1 MRIRTIKPEFFLHD
15 GLFDAEQAEKLPL
28 RLAYAGLWCAADREG
43 RFRWEPRRLGV
54 AILPYDNIDFS
65 RVLDALRTRGFLVKY
80 RVSDVWY
87 GAILSFAR
95 HQVINNREAKSQLPA
110 PGEGEPDFP
119 SESTQE
125 NPRVPHACPTR
136 ASRDEHAASGE
147 GKGRERKGK
156 EENPLTPLQGE
167 SPSAENPQSQAQTP
181 KGALQLRAERLM
193 RRRPETPLTEN
204 ESRAFRRSKAAIEA
218 TTEAQ
223 WQALERYY
231 AAPQSETYSRKDLA
245 ALVNNWN
252 GEIDRALAWS
262 GKASAAPARRVKT
275 AEDFAA

>member
-1 MRIRTIKPEFFLHD
+1 MKPPAFQFYADDFLAGTFAMTNEEVGAYIRLLCHQWSQGGIPADEHRQFLMARTNNEPSSEAAVRYVVRTKFVACDDGLLRNERMEDVRTNNENWREKSAIGGRASGSKRKGDSNWGKKMAEQRAKIRTNNE
-15 GLFDAEQAEKLPL
+15 PL
-28 RLAYAGLWCAADREG
+28 S
-43 RFRWEPRRLGV
+43 EP
-54 AILPYDNIDFS
+54 
-65 RVLDALRTRGFLVKY
+65 
-80 RVSDVWY
+80 
-87 GAILSFAR
+87 LSEPTTNSPSPSPSP
-95 HQVINNREAKSQLPA
+95 IN
-110 PGEGEPDFP
+110 
-119 SESTQE
+119 T
-125 NPRVPHACPTR
+125 
-136 ASRDEHAASGE
+136 
-147 GKGRERKGK
+147 
-156 EENPLTPLQGE
+156 NPLTPLQGE
-167 SPSAENPQSQAQTP
+167 YPSAENPKSPAQTP

-231 AAPQSETYSRKDLA
+231 AAPQAETYSRKDLA